1 MKPVDVVLKRAEV
14 IGYDAK
20 TKVVKYRIVLN
31 DGKDKAI
38 ERSDEIENSAV
49 LAQEIFT
56 EVRTKMKSL
65 HKSSGFDEGPLSNL
79 VVIRIAGDEEVLVER
94 LSKFLGSI
102 KEKIR
107 NAAMRK
113 LSYIDTERQ
122 IIGLK
127 TDLT

>member
-14 IGYDAK
+14 LSFDAK
-20 TKVVKYRIVLN
+20 SGIVKYRIVLN

-38 ERSDEIENSAV
+38 ERSEKIDDCAEM
-49 LAQEIFT
+49 AQEIFA

-65 HKSSGFDEGPLSNL
+65 HKTNNFDDSPLSNI
-79 VVIRIAGDEEVLVER
+79 VMIRIAGDEELLVER
-94 LSKFLGSI
+94 LSKFLASI
-102 KEKIR
+102 KEKMR
-107 NAAMRK
+107 NANMRK

-122 IIGLK
+122 IVGLK

>member
-14 IGYDAK
+14 LHFDAK
-20 TKVVKYRIVLN
+20 TGIVKYRIILN

-38 ERSDEIENSAV
+38 ERAEKIDDCQEI
-49 LAQEIFT
+49 AQEIFT
-56 EVRTKMKSL
+56 EVRTKMKAL
-65 HKSSGFDEGPLSNL
+65 HKTNNFDEGPLSNI
-79 VVIRIAGDEEVLVER
+79 VMIRIAGDEEVLIER
-94 LSKFLGSI
+94 LSKFLASI

-127 TDLT
+127 TDLV

>member
-1 MKPVDVVLKRAEV
+1 MKPVDVVFKRAEV
-14 IGYDAK
+14 MGFDAK
-20 TKVVKYRIVLN
+20 TGIVSYRIIIN

-38 ERSDEIENSAV
+38 QRSEKIDDCAEI
-49 LAQEIFT
+49 AQEIFT
-56 EVRTKMKSL
+56 EVRTKMKEL
-65 HKSSGFDEGPLSNL
+65 HKTNNFDDSPLSNI
-79 VVIRIAGDEEVLVER
+79 VMIRIAGDEELLVER

-102 KEKIR
+102 KEKMR
-107 NAAMRK
+107 NASMRK